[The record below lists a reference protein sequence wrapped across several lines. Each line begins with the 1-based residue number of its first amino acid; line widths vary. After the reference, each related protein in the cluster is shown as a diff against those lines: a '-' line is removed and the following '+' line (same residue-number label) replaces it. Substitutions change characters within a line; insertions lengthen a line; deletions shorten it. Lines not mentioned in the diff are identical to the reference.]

1 MKRNVTYK
9 SLSLC
14 LVLIVLLSSCSSH
27 VRFASN
33 KQASPSSKKN
43 TSNTKSVSKSGSQAS
58 FGQLNLPK
66 GNNDNEMGNLI
77 VSEAFSWL
85 GTPYRYG
92 GDSRSGVDCSGLV
105 AQVYGALGIS
115 VPRTSRTQYENSE
128 RVKTEKLQQG
138 DLIFFSNGAIV
149 NHVGIYIGN
158 GEMIHAS
165 SSRGV
170 IKQAVSDEYYTRRF
184 AGVGRVIK

>member
-9 SLSLC
+9 SFAIS

-27 VRFASN
+27 VRFAS
-33 KQASPSSKKN
+33 KKHDSPSTKKN
-43 TSNTKSVSKSGSQAS
+43 TSNTKSVSKSGSQAA
-58 FGQLNLPK
+58 FGQLNFPK
-66 GNNDNEMGNLI
+66 GNDDSQMGDLI

-92 GDSRSGVDCSGLV
+92 GDDRSGVDCSGLV
-105 AQVYGALGIS
+105 SQVYGALGIS
-115 VPRTSRTQYENSE
+115 VPRTSRTQFENSE
-128 RVKTEKLQQG
+128 RVKTDKLQQG

>member
-1 MKRNVTYK
+1 MIKIITYK
-9 SLSLC
+9 SFFIFIL
-14 LVLIVLLSSCSSH
+14 LIALLSSCSSH
-27 VRFASN
+27 IRFASQ
-33 KQASPSSKKN
+33 KPSTPVSKKN
-43 TSNTKSVSKSGSQAS
+43 TTQSKSVSKSDSQVHI
-58 FGQLNLPK
+58 GHLDLPK
-66 GNNDNEMGNLI
+66 GKNDNAIGNLI

-92 GDSRSGVDCSGLV
+92 GDDRSGIDCSGLV
-105 AQVYGALGIS
+105 AQVYSAIGIN

-128 RVKTEKLQQG
+128 RVKTDNLQQG

-170 IKQAVSDEYYTRRF
+170 IKQAVADEYYTRRF

>member
-1 MKRNVTYK
+1 
-9 SLSLC
+9 
-14 LVLIVLLSSCSSH
+14 
-27 VRFASN
+27 
-33 KQASPSSKKN
+33 
-43 TSNTKSVSKSGSQAS
+43 
-58 FGQLNLPK
+58 
-66 GNNDNEMGNLI
+66 MGNLI

>member
-9 SLSLC
+9 SFSFC
-14 LVLIVLLSSCSSH
+14 LVLLVLLSSCSSH

-33 KQASPSSKKN
+33 KQATPTAKKN
-43 TSNTKSVSKSGSQAS
+43 TSNTVSKSGSQAS
-58 FGQLNLPK
+58 FGQLNFPK
-66 GNNDNEMGNLI
+66 GNDENDMGDLI
-77 VSEAFSWL
+77 VSEAVSWL

-92 GDSRSGVDCSGLV
+92 GDDRSGIDCSGLV

-128 RVKTEKLQQG
+128 RVKTDNLQQG

>member
-1 MKRNVTYK
+1 MKLIGTYK
-9 SLSLC
+9 SFFLS
-14 LVLIVLLSSCSSH
+14 VLLIALLSSCSSH
-27 VRFASN
+27 VRFASQ
-33 KQASPSSKKN
+33 KQSTPASKKN
-43 TSNTKSVSKSGSQAS
+43 TTQSKSVSESVSQ
-58 FGQLNLPK
+58 GQIGHLNFP
-66 GNNDNEMGNLI
+66 NRDDENEMGNLI

-92 GDSRSGVDCSGLV
+92 GDDRSGIDCSGLV
-105 AQVYGALGIS
+105 AQVYGAIGIN

-128 RVKTEKLQQG
+128 RVKTDNLQQG

-170 IKQAVSDEYYTRRF
+170 IKQAVADEYYTRRF